1 MATGF
6 MGRLSRH
13 FIALSLLLACGS
25 AAAAGIALIGVIGDK
40 AAVLALD
47 GGNPK
52 AVKVGQTWSGIK
64 VLSVDK
70 THATVEVEGQQRVL
84 LIGQHYRNANTVVS
98 SSSASVTLAADP
110 RGHFFSEGSVN
121 GQPMRFLVDT
131 GATMIA
137 IPASDARRLGIDYR
151 RGVQGRTRTAGGVVT
166 VYKVTLDSVRLGG
179 IEVTGVDA
187 VVIEEGLDIALL
199 GMSFLARLD
208 MRQEGR
214 TMTLIK
220 RF

>member
-1 MATGF
+1 
-6 MGRLSRH
+6 
-13 FIALSLLLACGS
+13 LLFLASAS
-25 AAAAGIALIGVIGDK
+25 AAATPEIALIGVIGNK

-70 THATVEVEGQQRVL
+70 THATVEVEGHQRVL
-84 LIGQHYRNANTVVS
+84 QIGQHYRNANTVVS

-110 RGHFFSEGSVN
+110 RGHFFSEGSIN

-137 IPASDARRLGIDYR
+137 LPASDATRLGIDYHK
-151 RGVQGRTRTAGGVVT
+151 GLQGQTRTAGGVVT

-179 IEVTGVDA
+179 IEVSGVDA
-187 VVIEEGLDIALL
+187 VVIEQGLDIALL
-199 GMSFLARLD
+199 GMSFLNRLD
-208 MRQEGR
+208 LRQEGR

>member
-6 MGRLSRH
+6 MRTLTN
-13 FIALSLLLACGS
+13 FIALLLFLASAS
-25 AAAAGIALIGVIGDK
+25 AAATPEIALIGVIGNK

-52 AVKVGQTWSGIK
+52 TVKVGQTWSGIK

-70 THATVEVEGQQRVL
+70 THATVEVEGHQRVL
-84 LIGQHYRNANTVVS
+84 QIGQHYRNANTVVS

-110 RGHFFSEGSVN
+110 RGHFFSEGSIN

-137 IPASDARRLGIDYR
+137 LPASDATRLGIDYHK
-151 RGVQGRTRTAGGVVT
+151 GLQGQTRTAGGVVT

-179 IEVTGVDA
+179 IEVSGVDA
-187 VVIEEGLDIALL
+187 VVIEQGLDIALL
-199 GMSFLARLD
+199 GMSFLNRLD
-208 MRQEGR
+208 LRQEGR